1 MKEKQRI
8 LVAPLNW
15 GLGHA
20 TRCIPIIQALIDQ
33 NFEPIIA
40 SDGAALA
47 LLQKEFPKL
56 NFVNLPSYNITYSS
70 TSIFFKL
77 TMLWQLRHVLKTI
90 KLEHEA
96 VKKIINDYQI
106 CAIISDNRF
115 GVVSKNIPCA
125 FITHQTTVLSGYT
138 TWISTKINHYYI
150 NKFNE
155 CWVPDHDKT
164 HNLSGILGHAS
175 KPNIPVR
182 YLGPLSRFSKK
193 PENILY
199 DYLLLISGPEP
210 QRTVLEKILLTEFES
225 YHGKVVLV
233 RGVVEAHQ
241 TMITVGHIDVYN
253 FLTSA
258 DLETKI
264 LQSKIIIAR
273 PGYTTIMDLAILG
286 KTAFFIPTP
295 GQYEQLYLAKR
306 LEQLNIAP
314 FCNQHH
320 FEIKQLHDIHT
331 YKGFEITPSLLD
343 YDTLFSFFKRK

>member
-33 NFEPIIA
+33 NFEPILA

-96 VKKIINDYQI
+96 VRKIINDHQI

-210 QRTVLEKILLTEFES
+210 QRTVLEKILLKKFES
-225 YHGKVVLV
+225 YQGKVVLV

-273 PGYTTIMDLAILG
+273 SGYTTIMDLAILG
-286 KTAFFIPTP
+286 KRAFFIPTP

-306 LEQLNIAP
+306 LEQLNITP
-314 FCNQHH
+314 FCNQHD
-320 FEIKQLHDIHT
+320 FEIKQLHRIHT
-331 YKGFEITPSLLD
+331 YKGFEIMANSLD
-343 YDTLFSFFKRK
+343 YDTLFSFFKCK

>member
-33 NFEPIIA
+33 NFEPILA

-47 LLQKEFPKL
+47 LLNKEFPEL
-56 NFVNLPSYNITYSS
+56 NYVNLPPYNMTYST

-77 TMLWQLRHVLKTI
+77 AILWQLRHVLKII
-90 KLEHEA
+90 KLEQEA
-96 VKKIINDYQI
+96 VRKIINDYQI

-155 CWVPDHDKT
+155 CWMPDHDKT

-210 QRTVLEKILLTEFES
+210 QRTVLEKILLKKFES
-225 YHGKVVLV
+225 YQGKVVLV

-273 PGYTTIMDLAILG
+273 SGYTTIMDLAILG
-286 KTAFFIPTP
+286 KRAFFIPTP

-306 LEQLNIAP
+306 LEQLNITP
-314 FCNQHH
+314 FCNQHD
-320 FEIKQLHDIHT
+320 FEIKQLHRIHT
-331 YKGFEITPSLLD
+331 YKGFEIMANSLD
-343 YDTLFSFFKRK
+343 YDTLFSFFKCK

>member
-33 NFEPIIA
+33 NFEPILA

-47 LLQKEFPKL
+47 LLNKEFPEL
-56 NFVNLPSYNITYSS
+56 NYVNLPPYNMTYST

-77 TMLWQLRHVLKTI
+77 AILWQLRHVLKII
-90 KLEHEA
+90 KLEQEA
-96 VKKIINDYQI
+96 VRKIINDYQI

-210 QRTVLEKILLTEFES
+210 QRTVLEKILLKKFES
-225 YHGKVVLV
+225 YQGKVVLV

-273 PGYTTIMDLAILG
+273 SGYTTIMDLAILG
-286 KTAFFIPTP
+286 KRAFFIPTP

-306 LEQLNIAP
+306 LEQLNITP
-314 FCNQHH
+314 FCNQHD
-320 FEIKQLHDIHT
+320 FEIKQLHRIHT
-331 YKGFEITPSLLD
+331 YKGFEIMANSLD
-343 YDTLFSFFKRK
+343 YDTLFSFFKCK

>member
-33 NFEPIIA
+33 NFEPILA

-47 LLQKEFPKL
+47 LLHKEFPEL
-56 NFVNLPSYNITYSS
+56 NCVNLPPYNMTYST

-77 TMLWQLRHVLKTI
+77 AILWQLRHVLKTI

-96 VKKIINDYQI
+96 VRKIINDYQI
-106 CAIISDNRF
+106 CAIVSDNRF
-115 GVVSKNIPCA
+115 GIVSKNIPCA
-125 FITHQTTVLSGYT
+125 FITHQTTVLSGLT

-150 NKFNE
+150 NKFDE
-155 CWVPDHDKT
+155 CWIPDHDKT
-164 HNLSGILGHAS
+164 HNLSGKLGHAS

-182 YLGPLSRFSKK
+182 YLGPLSRFNKK

-210 QRTVLEKILLTEFES
+210 QRTVLEKTLLKEFNS
-225 YHGKVVLV
+225 YQGKVVLV
-233 RGVVEAHQ
+233 RGVIEAHQ
-241 TMITVGHIDVYN
+241 TLTTVGRIDVHN
-253 FLTSA
+253 FLTST

-273 PGYTTIMDLAILG
+273 SGYTTIMDLAILG

-314 FCNQHH
+314 FCTQHN
-320 FEIKQLHDIHT
+320 FEIKQLHRIHA
-331 YKGFEITPSLLD
+331 YKGFEIVANLLN
-343 YDTLFSFFKRK
+343 YDTLFRFFKGK

>member
-1 MKEKQRI
+1 
-8 LVAPLNW
+8 
-15 GLGHA
+15 
-20 TRCIPIIQALIDQ
+20 
-33 NFEPIIA
+33 
-40 SDGAALA
+40 
-47 LLQKEFPKL
+47 
-56 NFVNLPSYNITYSS
+56 
-70 TSIFFKL
+70 
-77 TMLWQLRHVLKTI
+77 
-90 KLEHEA
+90 
-96 VKKIINDYQI
+96 
-106 CAIISDNRF
+106 
-115 GVVSKNIPCA
+115 
-125 FITHQTTVLSGYT
+125 
-138 TWISTKINHYYI
+138 
-150 NKFNE
+150 
-155 CWVPDHDKT
+155 
-164 HNLSGILGHAS
+164 LSGILGHAS

-306 LEQLNIAP
+306 LEQLNITP
-314 FCNQHH
+314 FCNQHD
-320 FEIKQLHDIHT
+320 FEIKQLHRIHT
-331 YKGFEITPSLLD
+331 YKGFEIMANSLD
-343 YDTLFSFFKRK
+343 YDTLFSFFKCK